1 MEISAIRNLGWRRH
15 GDASGAL
22 ATRYAWPAWPGRVL
36 LAVLTIFFLAAAVGN
51 GAVLDA
57 TLNRFSAIHAVL
69 GLLMGSGI
77 ICAGLAVAS
86 GLAGIVLSMVEALPH
101 VALGAALGVLP
112 FAQASDPSPAKSGD
126 AGQSSI
132 ARSEMQFG
140 LYMGKSSSPPSDVHL
155 VAPDDTDVTLKD
167 VKWKPESFKPSPYY
181 GGRGIDWNSRF
192 PRFGLMIDYTHAKAT
207 AIRGQTVSHTGRH
220 RGADVPPSGP
230 MGEIF
235 DKLEFTHGLNY
246 LTLNGVFRATGL
258 NRRIVPY
265 AALGIGFAVPHVD
278 LRRAGQD
285 KEDIVQEAQ
294 ITGVAAQVLGGIE
307 WRVFKSDRRSLFT
320 EYKLTHTSNDV
331 TLNSG
336 GSVAADIWVHQ
347 FVFGGYFTPWRAG
360 DAAARQ

>member
-1 MEISAIRNLGWRRH
+1 MEISAIRNLGWHRR
-15 GDASGAL
+15 GGSSRTL
-22 ATRYAWPAWPGRVL
+22 ATRYTWPVRSRHAL
-36 LAVLTIFFLAAAVGN
+36 LAGLAGLFVAAAVGDT
-51 GAVLDA
+51 AVLEA

-77 ICAGLAVAS
+77 VYAGLTVAS
-86 GLAGIVLSMVEALPH
+86 GVAASVLSMVEALPH

-112 FAQASDPSPAKSGD
+112 FAQASDPSPAKTD
-126 AGQSSI
+126 EAGQSSV

-140 LYMGKSSSPPSDVHL
+140 LYMGRSSSPPSDVHL
-155 VAPDDTDVTLKD
+155 VAPDDTDVTLTD
-167 VKWKPESFKPSPYY
+167 VKWKSESFKPSPYY
-181 GGRGIDWNSRF
+181 GARGIDWNSRF
-192 PRFGLMIDYTHAKAT
+192 PRFGLMVDYTHAKAT

-220 RGADVPPSGP
+220 RGADVPPKGP
-230 MGEIF
+230 IGEIF

-265 AALGIGFAVPHVD
+265 AGLGIGFMVPHVD
-278 LRRAGQD
+278 LRRAGQS

-320 EYKLTHTSNDV
+320 EYKLTHASNDV

-347 FVFGGYFTPWRAG
+347 FIFGGYYTPWRAG